1 MAIDIG
7 YLAASFGGGVLG
19 ACLGGL
25 PAFILTGFVVMVGVA
40 ASFFGGPEAANIIGG
55 VAFGPVLGPY
65 VAFAGGV
72 AAATYAST
80 RDFEVAGKDIGTPL
94 AQLNNPGVLFVG
106 GIFGVIGYLLFTL
119 WNSLGLKTDTGG
131 LTVAISAIIARA
143 VFYQEGPLGTL
154 TEEARTKGG
163 LFAVTEGHC
172 WLPWQSDWG
181 QVALIGVGF
190 GLAAGLLGI
199 VTGQPVLAFGIS
211 AASLVFLRFA
221 PGFPVTHHITLP
233 AATAAF
239 ATGSVW
245 MGGLFGLLGA
255 ILGEVAARS
264 FYNYGKNHIDPP
276 AVSLVITNTI
286 IQLLL

>member
-7 YLAASFGGGVLG
+7 YLAAAFGGGVLG

-25 PAFILTGFVVMVGVA
+25 PAFIMTGFVLMVGIA
-40 ASFFGGPEAANIIGG
+40 AGFFGGPEAANIIGG
-55 VAFGPVLGPY
+55 VGFGPVLAPW

-72 AAATYAST
+72 AAATYASS
-80 RDFEVAGKDIGTPL
+80 RGFEIQGKDIGTPL
-94 AQLNNPGVLFVG
+94 AQLNNPGVLLVG
-106 GIFGVIGYLLFTL
+106 GVFGVIGWLLFTL
-119 WNSLGLKTDTGG
+119 WNTLGLKTDTGG

-143 VFYQEGPLGTL
+143 VFLQQGPLGTL
-154 TEEARTKGG
+154 TDEARAKGG

-181 QVALIGVGF
+181 QVAMIGIGF
-190 GLAAGLLGI
+190 GLAGGLIGI

-233 AATAAF
+233 AATAAL
-239 ATGSVW
+239 ATGSIW
-245 MGGLFGLLGA
+245 MGALFGLLGA
-255 ILGEVAARS
+255 LAGEVAARC
-264 FYNYGKNHIDPP
+264 FFNYGKNHIDPP

-286 IQLLL
+286 ISFLL